1 MCEQCIYNYRCLCFY
16 KNLIDFLYWVVLYQ
30 EFYYSGV
37 RSGITMTDTE
47 PAVEVRPAGVRP
59 TLAAVRVSARPPA
72 KFVSTTDFT
81 LWIQRFELYLAE
93 AEIPADKRA

>member
-1 MCEQCIYNYRCLCFY
+1 
-16 KNLIDFLYWVVLYQ
+16 
-30 EFYYSGV
+30 
-37 RSGITMTDTE
+37 MTDTE